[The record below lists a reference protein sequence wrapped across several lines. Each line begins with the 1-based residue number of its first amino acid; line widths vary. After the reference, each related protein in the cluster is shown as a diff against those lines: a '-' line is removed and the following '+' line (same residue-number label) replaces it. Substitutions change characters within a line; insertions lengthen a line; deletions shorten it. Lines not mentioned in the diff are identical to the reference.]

1 MRRSAI
7 LSASTWIFEVSRAS
21 DRRECAAVA
30 RQPSSTL
37 ELPVFSIRPTFLL
50 LLLASLSTL
59 VPSARAED
67 ESAPR
72 ADLDALF
79 TQASVDDA
87 KLVPLIEQGSAAI
100 AGAKD
105 AQVAR
110 DLADRLEPFC
120 RRAFFSPARFP
131 GMERLG
137 IAIHEIEPKQLP
149 KAVGKKYRFDPHLL
163 EALNEN
169 YDDRKLKIGQKLK
182 VLDLSDG
189 SLDIVVDKPRFR
201 MFVWRRA
208 PGGGARLLMGA
219 WPVGLGKV
227 SSETPTGQAVIVK
240 RVRDPEWT
248 HPVSKK
254 VFPHG
259 HPENVLGGFWM
270 ALDAGALGKSGI
282 GFHGYTGKPAADWI
296 EQQDSHGCVR
306 LLQSD
311 ITLLYDI
318 ALEGTPV
325 TLRDELAWGRSPDR
339 PSK

>member
-1 MRRSAI
+1 MRPSPS
-7 LSASTWIFEVSRAS
+7 LSASIWIVEVSAAS
-21 DRRECAAVA
+21 SRRERAAITQPLSTFLEILVFRNRSSLLLVLFLA
-30 RQPSSTL
+30 WVPSFAPSS
-37 ELPVFSIRPTFLL
+37 
-50 LLLASLSTL
+50 
-59 VPSARAED
+59 RAED
-67 ESAPR
+67 ASTPSAE
-72 ADLDALF
+72 LDALF
-79 TQASVDDA
+79 TQAAVDDA
-87 KLVPLIEQGSAAI
+87 KLAPLIEAASAAI
-100 AGAKD
+100 AEAKD
-105 AQVAR
+105 AKAAVE
-110 DLADRLEPFC
+110 LADRLEPHC
-120 RRAFFSPARFP
+120 RRAFFSPARFS

-137 IAIHEIEPKQLP
+137 IAEHVIEPKQLP

-163 EALNEN
+163 AALNEN
-169 YDDRKLKIGQKLK
+169 YDDRKLRIGQKLK

-189 SLDIVVDKPRFR
+189 SLDVVVDKPNFR

-219 WPVGLGKV
+219 WPVGLGKKT
-227 SSETPTGQAVIVK
+227 SETPTGQAVIVK
-240 RVRDPEWT
+240 RVRNPEWT
-248 HPVSKK
+248 HPESKK

-282 GFHGYTGKPAADWI
+282 GLHGYTGKPAADWI

-325 TLRDELAWGRSPDR
+325 TLRDEFAP
-339 PSK
+339 PSEYGG